1 MYILYILPDLDEEF
15 SAEAVLD
22 GFATGHDAFVRG
34 NEDETTT
41 RFNFRDFVGGD
52 VDAAT
57 WFRNLFDF
65 VDGSDFAFLGNRH
78 VEDVARGVVDDFEIG
93 EIASLFKS
101 FDNGNFKLRGW
112 EINFVLP
119 HHEVVADA
127 GQEVGDLISRLN

>member
-15 SAEAVLD
+15 STKAVLD
-22 GFATGHDAFVRG
+22 GVTTSHDAFARRD
-34 NEDETTT
+34 EDETATG
-41 RFNFRDFVGGD
+41 FNLWDFVSGD
-52 VDAAT
+52 VDTAT

-78 VEDVARGVVDDFEIG
+78 VKDVARGVVDDFEIG

-119 HHEVVADA
+119 HHEVVTDA